1 MAERNDFDPIVSIIT
16 PAHNSERFL
25 PETIRSVLAQT
36 FSQWEMIII
45 DDVSTDSTPEI
56 VRRFAKEDPRV
67 RNVRLDTKSGAG
79 GARNAGMDA
88 ARGRFLAFL
97 DSDDLWLP
105 RKLEVQVEFMRKTKA
120 PFTYAGYRM
129 IDENGRVMGR
139 PIHAPVAMGYRD
151 LLKNTAIG
159 CLTVMLDREVC
170 AGERMP
176 ALTRH
181 EDLVLWYALL
191 KRGIVARGIP
201 EDLARYRIVRGSR
214 SRDKLSTAAHMWKVY
229 RDVEK
234 LSLPDALWCFA
245 HYSWRAYWKNRA

>member
-1 MAERNDFDPIVSIIT
+1 MAERNAPIVSIIT

-25 PETIRSVLAQT
+25 PETIGSVLAQT

-56 VRRFAKEDPRV
+56 VRRFARDDPRV
-67 RNVRLDTKSGAG
+67 RLLRLETKAGAG

-88 ARGRFLAFL
+88 ARGHYLAFL

-105 RKLEVQVEFMRKTKA
+105 QKLEVQVEVMRTTGA

-129 IDENGRVMGR
+129 IDENGIVLGR
-139 PIHAPVAMGYRD
+139 PIHAPPSMSYRQ

-170 AGERMP
+170 AGARMP
-176 ALTRH
+176 ALRRH
-181 EDLVLWYALL
+181 EDLALWYALL
-191 KRGIVARGIP
+191 KRGIVARGIA

-229 RDVEK
+229 REVEK
-234 LSLPDALWCFA
+234 LSLPDALWCFVN
-245 HYSWRAYWKNRA
+245 YSWRAYWKNRA

>member
-1 MAERNDFDPIVSIIT
+1 MSSADAPVVSIIT

-36 FSQWEMIII
+36 FANWEMIIV
-45 DDVSTDSTPEI
+45 DDASTDSTPQI
-56 VRRFAKEDPRV
+56 ARRFVQEDRRV
-67 RNVRLDTKSGAG
+67 RVVRLESPAGAG

-105 RKLEVQVEFMRKTKA
+105 QKLAMQVEVMLATGV

-129 IDENGRVMGR
+129 IDENGAIVGR
-139 PIHAPVAMGYRD
+139 PIRAPQSMSYRR

-170 AGERMP
+170 GETRMP
-176 ALTRH
+176 ALRRH
-181 EDLVLWYALL
+181 EDLVMWYALL
-191 KRGIVARGIP
+191 KRGVVARGIAQ
-201 EDLARYRIVRGSR
+201 DLARYRIVRGSR
-214 SRDKLSTAAHMWKVY
+214 SRNKLATAAHMWKVY

-234 LSLPDALWCFA
+234 LSLADALWCFA
-245 HYSWRAYWKNRA
+245 HYSWHAYWKNRA

>member
-1 MAERNDFDPIVSIIT
+1 MPPIDDSPVVSIIT

-36 FSQWEMIII
+36 FSQWEMIIV
-45 DDVSTDSTPEI
+45 DDVSTDSTVEI
-56 VRRFAKEDPRV
+56 VRSFAKDDR
-67 RNVRLDTKSGAG
+67 RIRLLQLPAKGGAA
-79 GARNAGMDA
+79 GARNAGMHA

-105 RKLEVQVEFMRKTKA
+105 QKLEVQVEAMEKMGA
-120 PFTYAGYRM
+120 AFTYAGYRM
-129 IDENGRVMGR
+129 IDETGTIVGR
-139 PIHAPVAMGYRD
+139 PIIAPPSMSYRQ

-170 AGERMP
+170 AGARMP
-176 ALTRH
+176 ALKRH
-181 EDLVLWYALL
+181 EDLAMWYALL

-201 EDLARYRIVRGSR
+201 QDLARYRIVRGSR

-229 RDVEK
+229 REVEK

-245 HYSWRAYWKNRA
+245 NYSWRAYWKNRT